1 MAARARAD
9 TATLLRHPQFL
20 AGEVVDE
27 FGSARVVIA
36 LVVVEGLLDKPSA
49 GNEGSPKGRL
59 MGKAPFPGPFE
70 VAGAGFEPATSGL

>member
-9 TATLLRHPQFL
+9 TATLVRHPQFL

-36 LVVVEGLLDKPSA
+36 LVVVEGLLDKA
-49 GNEGSPKGRL
+49 VRGE
-59 MGKAPFPGPFE
+59 
-70 VAGAGFEPATSGL
+70 